1 MMGSGNKKYN
11 SQIKRNNPQFQ
22 DMDDSDKILNTP
34 NQKLFANAYNV
45 KNNINNTNSITKQN
59 NRFNIN
65 TNTNTNIKTRIN
77 DNNIDNNN
85 INLGNNNN
93 INQELNNSNNN
104 INKALMILRSEFKKK
119 NDRIKLLEL
128 KVADLE
134 RKINMIQNSN
144 NNNNNNT
151 NNKNINLPFNKNFT
165 FAEQNSGEINI
176 KPNNKNEIKKNDM
189 GVGNYRIDSPN
200 INNYFPQTNS
210 SNQFKISNNK
220 DMLEPKYSNKISN
233 LNEGFRENSLTGN
246 SSNSKSHSKNEVKTY
261 LKEVKGKVDPFIFKE
276 FIKNIKLLTA
286 SKEKNGIDKSIIV
299 ENVKIL
305 FGEQYKDLFIKFESI
320 IGVN

>member
-1 MMGSGNKKYN
+1 
-11 SQIKRNNPQFQ
+11 
-22 DMDDSDKILNTP
+22 MDDSDKILNTP
-34 NQKLFANAYNV
+34 NQKLYTNAYNA

-59 NRFNIN
+59 NRLNIN
-65 TNTNTNIKTRIN
+65 TNIKSRIN

-85 INLGNNNN
+85 INLGNN

-104 INKALMILRSEFKKK
+104 INKALMILRNEFKRK

-144 NNNNNNT
+144 NNNNNT
-151 NNKNINLPFNKNFT
+151 NNKNINVPFNKNFT

-176 KPNNKNEIKKNDM
+176 KMNNKNEIKKNDM

-220 DMLEPKYSNKISN
+220 DMLEQKYSNKINN

-261 LKEVKGKVDPFIFKE
+261 LKEVKGKVEPFIFKE